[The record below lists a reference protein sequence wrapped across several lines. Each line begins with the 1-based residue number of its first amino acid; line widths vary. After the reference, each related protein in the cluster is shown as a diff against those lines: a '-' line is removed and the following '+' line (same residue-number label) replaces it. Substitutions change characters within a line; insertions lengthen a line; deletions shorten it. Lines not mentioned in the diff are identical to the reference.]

1 MITAK
6 DLHGVMA
13 MMPSFTTPD
22 GGDLRSTNT
31 IAVDNLTAAVD
42 RIIKDGIGLI
52 ATTGS
57 FGECYNLLFDE
68 FVTLT
73 RATVEAAK
81 KRVPVFIGVTSPHTR
96 ETIQKMK
103 VVQEAG
109 ADGVLAGVPYYIPST
124 VENAIRFYH
133 DLADAFPKLGILI
146 YHNPPLH
153 RVNLPVEAFK
163 KITEKPQVVGIK
175 DSHRT
180 TMAFMHFQET
190 VKDKMALFPN
200 QWQYHPYALLGA
212 AGCWSIDSWMGP
224 WPVIALVNAVKAG
237 DYEKAKQI
245 TMELR
250 ASNTGPVSESW
261 REPGSK
267 ITMKY
272 AGYCDPGP
280 LRPPFTVV
288 PPAVIENA
296 QKKAAYWKTLCE
308 KYRPQGQA
316 RATA

>member
-1 MITAK
+1 MITAQ

-22 GGDLRSTNT
+22 GNDLRSTNT
-31 IAVDNLTAAVD
+31 VAVDNLTAAVD

-103 VVQEAG
+103 IVQEAG

-124 VENAIRFYH
+124 VENAIQFYH
-133 DLADAFPKLGILI
+133 DLADTFPKLGIMI

-163 KITEKPQVVGIK
+163 KITEKPQIVGIK

-180 TMAFMHFQET
+180 TMAFMHFKET

-200 QWQYHPYALLGA
+200 QWQYFPYALMGA

-224 WPVIALVNAVKAG
+224 WPVLALV
-237 DYEKAKQI
+237 E
-245 TMELR
+245 
-250 ASNTGPVSESW
+250 
-261 REPGSK
+261 
-267 ITMKY
+267 
-272 AGYCDPGP
+272 
-280 LRPPFTVV
+280 
-288 PPAVIENA
+288 AVIR
-296 QKKAAYWKTLCE
+296 TFFIH
-308 KYRPQGQA
+308 G
-316 RATA
+316 